1 MRPPSSLSKL
11 LLQFVFL
18 LLMASFIAGCAVKWV
33 ADYDAVTFEEILK
46 VGKSV
51 DRFYGDLL
59 EIKPAERVYAKF
71 SDRYVG
77 LETDIRSLVTRNQA
91 RALNTESIQIS
102 EIILKL
108 LVKYKENHKSNDTY
122 LDRIAK
128 LDRNRSSRS
137 PRATATVQDGWY
149 VSDFSGDSKA
159 DLFRYIPQSYEAQVF
174 VYRNAVFGHSK
185 QITSRLTGRGFK

>member
-1 MRPPSSLSKL
+1 MRSPSSLSKL

-77 LETDIRSLVTRNQA
+77 LETDIRSLFTRNQA

-108 LVKYKENHKSNDTY
+108 FVKYKESHKIKNTY
-122 LDRIAK
+122 SDRTAQ
-128 LDRNRSSRS
+128 LDRNR
-137 PRATATVQDGWY
+137 
-149 VSDFSGDSKA
+149 F
-159 DLFRYIPQSYEAQVF
+159 
-174 VYRNAVFGHSK
+174 
-185 QITSRLTGRGFK
+185 SRLFAAAANAEKAKELDGDDANPDKESK